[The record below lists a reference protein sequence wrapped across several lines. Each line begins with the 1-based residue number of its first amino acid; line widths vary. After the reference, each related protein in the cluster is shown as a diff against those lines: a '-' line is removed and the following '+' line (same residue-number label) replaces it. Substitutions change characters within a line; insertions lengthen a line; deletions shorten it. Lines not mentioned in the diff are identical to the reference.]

1 MHILPSFLLVA
12 MLILLLAGIELQAI
26 AASPSVSSVS
36 STQSHG
42 VKAIIS
48 KLPSIAHQPL
58 LNHTLNTVRPSSNG
72 TTNTIGLQLAK
83 TTAAKSINAIV
94 NALNMVNSRIDAS
107 KLTGDDKTTLIA
119 QINSNIT
126 WFESQNTDI
135 QASNDPAT
143 IRTDISQV
151 TGQWNSINTG
161 IKQETGLLACDE
173 FDSRL
178 SNASR
183 ASSIVSQKIQALNAQ
198 GKNTSDLQNA
208 LSSYNSHVASAT
220 TYSQNARAD
229 FSSITSPSNA
239 GADYSAGL
247 KQLTLGQQQLT
258 ASYQN
263 LVTIY
268 RLVLGNNVTINTPVA

>member
-1 MHILPSFLLVA
+1 MIKKA
-12 MLILLLAGIELQAI
+12 LIVTMMVFLLAGIELQAI
-26 AASPSVSSVS
+26 AASPSVSSVT
-36 STQSHG
+36 STQPHG

-72 TTNTIGLQLAK
+72 ATNTVGLQLAK
-83 TTAAKSINAIV
+83 TTAAKSITAIV

-107 KLTGDDKTTLIA
+107 KLSGDDRTTLMA

-126 WFESQNTDI
+126 WFESQSNAI
-135 QASNDPAT
+135 QTSNDPAA
-143 IRTDISQV
+143 IRMDISQV
-151 TGQWNSINTG
+151 TSQWNGIKTG
-161 IKQETGLLACDE
+161 IKQETGLMACDE

-178 SNASR
+178 SNASH
-183 ASSIVSQKIQALNAQ
+183 ASSIVSEKIQALNAQ
-198 GKNTSDLQNA
+198 GKDASALQSA
-208 LSSYNSHVASAT
+208 LSDYNSHVASAT

-229 FSSITSPSNA
+229 FSSITSPTNA
-239 GADYSAGL
+239 DASYSAGL

-258 ASYQN
+258 ASYQD
-263 LVTIY
+263 LITIY